1 MGSGGAVRCAVG
13 DGVVRKG
20 CAGVLDRGANLVR
33 LNLGIGGLKVG
44 VVAGGLR
51 VKPPP
56 PFPSSSSS
64 LSSVMVGGRDC
75 DASMPR
81 VVLPDRGVDKGGRVG
96 LAGEVN
102 EGVATEGS
110 RLCGEEKDGRW
121 KER

>member
-20 CAGVLDRGANLVR
+20 RAGVLNRGANLVR
-33 LNLGIGGLKVG
+33 FSLAIGGLGVG
-44 VVAGGLR
+44 VVARGLR
-51 VKPPP
+51 VETF
-56 PFPSSSSS
+56 FPSSSSS

-81 VVLPDRGVDKGGRVG
+81 VVLPDLGVDKGGRVG
-96 LAGEVN
+96 LVGEVN
-102 EGVATEGS
+102 DGVATEGS